1 MQTCSSSKSITASS
15 AGRAAEL
22 PMRQVHQLTIP
33 DVDKA
38 AIREALADAGSPYD
52 DFETFLL
59 SVYPIFAQ
67 SSRSV
72 LRQLFAYRND
82 PSAPGVLHIT
92 NVPIDDVIPPTPTN
106 ARRTADKQTYISEG
120 SLLGIAQILGEPL
133 GYRNEKDGE
142 VIQNLAPVKSE
153 SESTS
158 SESSKIDLGFHTDLD
173 FDAEDTEKP
182 QNITNA
188 DYILLICLRQD
199 PEKKACTLY
208 ADARDIMSRLTGEQL
223 DILRQP
229 LYQFGAAYTFTG
241 KVGEDRI
248 WSPPTPIIKGPQGF
262 PEITL
267 ELACGV
273 RGLTEEAR
281 AVLMDVA
288 NVCEQPD
295 IAQRVYLKPGEML
308 LINNRKGA
316 HGRTAFPARYDGSD
330 RWLQRLYVRRS
341 LWELRKDSSKSLRIF

>member
-1 MQTCSSSKSITASS
+1 
-15 AGRAAEL
+15 
-22 PMRQVHQLTIP
+22 MRQVRQLTIQ
-33 DVDKA
+33 DGDKA
-38 AIREALADAGSPYD
+38 VIRRSLLGAGSPYD
-52 DFETFLL
+52 DFEAFLL
-59 SVYPIFAQ
+59 SLYSIFAQ
-67 SSRSV
+67 SSKTV
-72 LRQLFAYRND
+72 LRELFDYRNN
-82 PSAPGVLHIT
+82 PASPGVLHLT
-92 NVPIDDVIPPTPTN
+92 NIPIDDTIPPTPSN
-106 ARRTADKQTYISEG
+106 ARRSPDKHTYISEG

-153 SESTS
+153 SEATS
-158 SESSKIDLGFHTDLD
+158 SESCGIDLGFHTDLD
-173 FDAEDTEKP
+173 FDPDHTEKP
-182 QNITNA
+182 QNATNA

-199 PEKKACTLY
+199 PEEKACTLY
-208 ADARDIMSRLTGEQL
+208 ADARDIASRLTCEQL

-241 KVGEDRI
+241 KGGDDRI
-248 WSPPTPIIKGPQGF
+248 WSPPTPILKGPQDF
-262 PEITL
+262 PEITV

-281 AVLMDVA
+281 AALNAVA
-288 NVCEQPD
+288 QVCEQPD
-295 IAQRVYLKPGEML
+295 VVQSVYLRPGEVL

-341 LWELRKDSSKSLRIF
+341 LWELRKNSTQSLRIF